1 MIEVEVWSDVVCPFC
16 YIGKRNFEAA
26 LKQAGLQNDVKVLY
40 RSFELDPSAEK
51 SQSISIFE
59 SLAKKYGQTIEWAK
73 QANANVEQTGRAAG
87 IEIHTGKIIPTNSF
101 DAHRLIH
108 LAKTHGRQ
116 SEMVESLF
124 KAYFTDGKDIA
135 KTEVLR
141 KLAAE
146 VSLPANEVAALFPE
160 TDLAGKQANSPS
172 AHAKEPR
179 FHDGVRAD
187 EMMAQQMGIRGVPM
201 FVFNG
206 EHGISGAQP
215 VETFVE
221 LLKALQQKPSR

>member
-59 SLAKKYGQTIEWAK
+59 SLAKKYGRPVEWAK
-73 QANANVEQTGRAAG
+73 QANVSVEQTGRAAG
-87 IEIHTGKIIPTNSF
+87 IEINTAKIIPTNSF

-108 LAKTHGRQ
+108 LAKTHGQQ

-135 KTEVLR
+135 KLEVL
-141 KLAAE
+141 KDLAKE
-146 VSLPANEVAALFPE
+146 VSLPADEVVALF
-160 TDLAGKQANSPS
+160 ANTAPKDGGSPGTQP
-172 AHAKEPR
+172 K
-179 FHDGVRAD
+179 FHDEVRAD

-221 LLKALQQKPSR
+221 VLKALQQTPSR

>member
-16 YIGKRNFEAA
+16 YIGKRNFEAS
-26 LKQAGLQNDVKVLY
+26 LKQAGLQNDVTVLY

-51 SQSISIFE
+51 SQAISIFE
-59 SLAKKYGQTIEWAK
+59 ALAKKYGRPVEWAK
-73 QANANVEQTGRAAG
+73 QANVSVEQTGRAAG
-87 IEIHTGKIIPTNSF
+87 IDINTSKIIPTNSF

-108 LAKTHGRQ
+108 LAHSHGRQ

-146 VSLPANEVAALFPE
+146 VSLPTDEVTALF
-160 TDLAGKQANSPS
+160 ANTAPKDGGSSGPQL
-172 AHAKEPR
+172 K
-179 FHDGVRAD
+179 FHDEVRAD
-187 EMMAQQMGIRGVPM
+187 EMMAQQMGIRGVPL
-201 FVFNG
+201 FLFNG
-206 EHGISGAQP
+206 EHALSGAQP

-221 LLKALQQKPSR
+221 VFKALQQTPSR